1 MRVPAHHRTDAAS
14 WPTPYIHRG
23 HAHPPRIAP
32 VSIAAPAGRWV
43 DQAACA
49 GRWDEFDPSPAEE
62 TRAELN
68 ARVAAARRVCAGCPV
83 MAECRTFARTA
94 RPPVVGVYA
103 GRYYTPNTARA
114 ERNRPA

>member
-14 WPTPYIHRG
+14 WPPAYTHRG
-23 HAHPPRIAP
+23 HAQPPRITP

-49 GRWDEFDPSPAEE
+49 GRWAEFDPSPAEE

-68 ARVAAARRVCAGCPV
+68 ARVATARRVCDRCPV

-94 RPPVVGVYA
+94 TPPVTGIL
-103 GRYYTPNTARA
+103 GGKYYSPNTSRA
-114 ERNRPA
+114 DRSKTP